1 MKPLQGT
8 PGGIY
13 GPDGRRLP
21 DSVFFEQK
29 KNTFRARVTP
39 AVGAHRRTI
48 AEACADVASVR
59 QQSAIAKANEKARN
73 VRAWRLFNRPGA
85 SCPFLPVL
93 FTLVLNIFYFAA

>member
-1 MKPLQGT
+1 MLRLLSPGPRVGGAGPLLAMRAPRALKPLQGT

-59 QQSAIAKANEKARN
+59 QQSAIAKANVKARS
-73 VRAWRLFNRPGA
+73 VRA
-85 SCPFLPVL
+85 
-93 FTLVLNIFYFAA
+93 